1 MDDHDSP
8 EAGCTTH
15 FSALLIKHLIKDK
28 SLKIL
33 DLPYLIRLNPN
44 IPWKTRGNA
53 SIKIILSAE
62 KNLEELAEIIWSE
75 SVDYVEKISKAT
87 KYNRKPGLAIIKR
100 DEYEE
105 CKNFLYNFYQKA
117 VKDIVPLDYATRI
130 SKKCHILTKG
140 DRGIIGSIAAIGYL
154 PIEGFTYELIT
165 YRHDASSF
173 RIVDVNSVIKFEERN
188 FPKTFN
194 NFDYIK
200 KRLLITP
207 QGKDPILYG
216 VRGNNLSVMLE
227 ALKEI
232 RSSNN
237 VELAMIYK
245 SNQGTDAH
253 ISNDSKEYYYRTV
266 KKKIKVKDVR
276 ILEGGDVLLSS
287 DKGEIFIFYKETG
300 ELNLASKFLINGDEI
315 EIIATVRPSD
325 KYGKIFEAERMR
337 VLSLNYHEY
346 TNPKCP
352 KCNRSATSLGVKKGY
367 KCKKCGYEFNA
378 EKVTIEI
385 PRFLVKDE
393 YQSRYHRH
401 LTKPVYLELQTQED
415 LDLVELGNIL
425 NTLTS

>member
-1 MDDHDSP
+1 M
-8 EAGCTTH
+8 
-15 FSALLIKHLIKDK
+15 
-28 SLKIL
+28 
-33 DLPYLIRLNPN
+33 PYLIRLNPN

-53 SIKIILSAE
+53 SIKIILSSE

-75 SVDYVEKISKAT
+75 STDYVEKVSKAM
-87 KYNRKPGLAIIKR
+87 KYNRKPGLAIIKK
-100 DEYEE
+100 DDYEE
-105 CKNFLYNFYQKA
+105 CRNFLYNFYQKA
-117 VKDIVPLDYATRI
+117 VKDIVPFDYTIRI
-130 SKKCHILTKG
+130 SKKCNVLTKG

-154 PIEGFTYELIT
+154 PMGGFTYELIT
-165 YRHDASSF
+165 YRHDTSSY

-216 VRGNNLSVMLE
+216 VRGNTLSVMLE

-245 SNQGTDAH
+245 TNQGSDAH
-253 ISNDSKEYYYRTV
+253 ISNDDEEYYYRTI
-266 KKKIKVKDVR
+266 KKKIKVKEGI
-276 ILEGGDVLLSS
+276 ILEGGDVLLRS
-287 DKGEIFIFYKETG
+287 DEGEIVIFYKETG
-300 ELNLASKFLINGDEI
+300 ELNLASKFLMNGDEI

-337 VLSLNYHEY
+337 VLSLNYYEY
-346 TNPKCP
+346 SNPKCP
-352 KCNRSATSLGVKKGY
+352 KCHRSATSLGVKKGY

-378 EKVTIEI
+378 EKVAIEI
-385 PRFLVKDE
+385 PRFLLKDE

-401 LTKPVYLELQTQED
+401 LTRPIYLELQTHED
-415 LDLVELGNIL
+415 LDLIKLENIL
-425 NTLTS
+425 NMLIS